1 MSSELDRLIKD
12 NSLSNGL
19 PRLEKKKTALLTGMT
34 GQVSRSSFSFYVCLT
49 VLFSVPRKFLKNSQL
64 AIAEAGQLE

>member
-19 PRLEKKKTALLTGMT
+19 PRPDKKKTALLTGVT
-34 GQVSRSSFSFYVCLT
+34 GQVSCKSFPSMSGGNRIIFRMV
-49 VLFSVPRKFLKNSQL
+49 
-64 AIAEAGQLE
+64 

>member
-19 PRLEKKKTALLTGMT
+19 PRPEKKKTALLTGVT
-34 GQVSRSSFSFYVCLT
+34 GQVSRTSFSFCLSNRIIFCM
-49 VLFSVPRKFLKNSQL
+49 V
-64 AIAEAGQLE
+64 

>member
-19 PRLEKKKTALLTGMT
+19 LRPEKKKTALLTGVT
-34 GQVSRSSFSFYVCLT
+34 GQVSCQRFPFYVWGANRIIFHM
-49 VLFSVPRKFLKNSQL
+49 V
-64 AIAEAGQLE
+64 

>member
-19 PRLEKKKTALLTGMT
+19 PRPEKKKTALLTGVT
-34 GQVSRSSFSFYVCLT
+34 GQVSCTSFFHVFLT
-49 VLFSVPRKFLKNSQL
+49 VVFSALFKLRLSAR
-64 AIAEAGQLE
+64 

>member
-19 PRLEKKKTALLTGMT
+19 PRPDKKKTALLTGVT
-34 GQVSRSSFSFYVCLT
+34 GQVSCKSFPFYVWGQPYY
-49 VLFSVPRKFLKNSQL
+49 FPHGLKC
-64 AIAEAGQLE
+64 A

>member
-19 PRLEKKKTALLTGMT
+19 PRPEKKKTALLTGVT

-49 VLFSVPRKFLKNSQL
+49 VLFS
-64 AIAEAGQLE
+64 A